1 MFSRVSEAYQL
12 AAWTGLFVGGPSEVM
27 NSMRGAFGWHYERS
41 RFALQIADLE
51 RYNTA
56 WQKIFNYASD
66 VHECLSKD
74 VCLRSRDDE
83 QSE

>member
-1 MFSRVSEAYQL
+1 M
-12 AAWTGLFVGGPSEVM
+12 G
-27 NSMRGAFGWHYERS
+27 S

-74 VCLRSRDDE
+74 VCLRSRGDE